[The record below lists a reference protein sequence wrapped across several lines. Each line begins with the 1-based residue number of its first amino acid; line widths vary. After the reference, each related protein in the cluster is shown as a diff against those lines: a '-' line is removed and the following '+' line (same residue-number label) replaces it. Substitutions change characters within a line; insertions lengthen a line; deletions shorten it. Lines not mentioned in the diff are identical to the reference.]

1 MDDDGLLGVLA
12 RGDDAALRELYA
24 RHARWMAV
32 RLRRVLPVD
41 AVEDVLQETFVAVW
55 RGARRYRPDGRA
67 EAWLWGIARRQAAL
81 WVRRHGYPPP
91 EPPPEPSTEPPG
103 GADEAEVAA
112 ARLDLAAALAAL
124 HPDDRDLVRLLY
136 VEDRSVAEVAD
147 RLRLAEG
154 TVKSRAYRVRRLL
167 RAALGGGGA

>member
-1 MDDDGLLGVLA
+1 MDDDGLLGRVA
-12 RGDDAALRELYA
+12 RGDDAALRDLYA
-24 RHARWMAV
+24 RHARWLAV
-32 RLRRVLPVD
+32 RLRQALPVD

-81 WVRRHGYPPP
+81 WVRRHGYPQPSS
-91 EPPPEPSTEPPG
+91 EPPVNT
-103 GADEAEVAA
+103 DEAEVAA
-112 ARLDLAAALAAL
+112 TRLDLAAALAAL
-124 HPDDRDLVRLLY
+124 RPDDRDLVRLLY
-136 VEDRSVAEVAD
+136 LEDRSVAEVAD

-167 RAALGGGGA
+167 RAALGGGAA

>member
-1 MDDDGLLGVLA
+1 MDDDGLLGGVA

-24 RHARWMAV
+24 RHARWLAV
-32 RLRRVLPVD
+32 RLRRALPVD

-81 WVRRHGYPPP
+81 WVRRHGYPQPSSAPP
-91 EPPPEPSTEPPG
+91 VD
-103 GADEAEVAA
+103 ADEAEADEAEAA
-112 ARLDLAAALAAL
+112 ATRLDLAAALAAL
-124 HPDDRDLVRLLY
+124 RPDDRDLVRLLY

>member
-1 MDDDGLLGVLA
+1 MDDDGLLGMLA
-12 RGDDAALRELYA
+12 RGDDRALRELYA
-24 RHARWMAV
+24 RHARWLAA
-32 RLRRVLPVD
+32 RLRRSLPVD

-55 RGARRYRPDGRA
+55 RGARRYQPDGRA

-81 WVRRHGYPPP
+81 WVRRHGYPQPPP
-91 EPPPEPSTEPPG
+91 EPPA
-103 GADEAEVAA
+103 GADQEEIAV

-124 HPDDRDLVRLLY
+124 GPDDRSLVQLLY
-136 VEDRSVAEVAD
+136 VEDRPVAEVAD